1 MRRLLCLLTSSTV
14 LPRGV
19 HPFFLARSCRYVSM
33 RRNVHDTIYALSSGR
48 GVAGVAVIRISGPRA
63 DDVLLA
69 MSRTKK
75 ITIGKTSNFT
85 NSGRS
90 KNKRNVRSSYGTS
103 I

>member
-75 ITIGKTSNFT
+75 LPLVRQATLRTLVDP
-85 NSGRS
+85 